1 MHDAR
6 NGLLF
11 MHEGQITEIAFPKF
25 HETVVKNWGRNSHQ
39 EPVVEFRPFEAVQ
52 TAYLHSRELLDSDF
66 LDRIWREDP
75 DLASRITIE
84 PLIDREFTVL
94 NCVFESVHVYR
105 TEEQFDEEI
114 QIEEILP
121 VLNVGPTVRGHISD
135 VKIRG

>member
-1 MHDAR
+1 MHDVR

-25 HETVVKNWGRNSHQ
+25 HETVVKNWGRSSYN
-39 EPVVEFRPFEAVQ
+39 EPVVEVRPFEAVR
-52 TAYLHSRELLDSDF
+52 TAYLQSREQLDWDF
-66 LDRIWREDP
+66 LDRIRREDP

-84 PLIDREFTVL
+84 PQIDREFTVL
-94 NCVFESVHVYR
+94 NCVFESVHNVRYLDPY
-105 TEEQFDEEI
+105 DEESYV
-114 QIEEILP
+114 EELLP